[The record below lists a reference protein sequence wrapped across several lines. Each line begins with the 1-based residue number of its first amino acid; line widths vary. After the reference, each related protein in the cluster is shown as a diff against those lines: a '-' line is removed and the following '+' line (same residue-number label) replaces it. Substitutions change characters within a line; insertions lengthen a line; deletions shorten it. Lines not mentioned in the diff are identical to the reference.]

1 MSIPC
6 LLMRMEAL
14 LLDKARFEEMI
25 RFVIDAMR
33 KGIPENEVWAT
44 LEVMS
49 SQDLQQD
56 IESAKRELLRGELR
70 RFKNKEEAL
79 EWLHSP

>member
-1 MSIPC
+1 VRILSEPT
-6 LLMRMEAL
+6 
-14 LLDKARFEEMI
+14 FEEMI

-33 KGIPENEVWAT
+33 NGIPENEVWAT

>member
-1 MSIPC
+1 MH
-6 LLMRMEAL
+6 MEAL
-14 LLDKARFEEMI
+14 LLDKATFEEMI

-33 KGIPENEVWAT
+33 NGIPENEVWAT

>member
-1 MSIPC
+1 
-6 LLMRMEAL
+6 MEAL
-14 LLDKARFEEMI
+14 LLDKAMFQEMI

-33 KGIPENEVWAT
+33 NGIPENEVWAT

-56 IESAKRELLRGELR
+56 IESAKSELLRGELR

-79 EWLHSP
+79 DWLHSH

>member
-1 MSIPC
+1 MSIPY
-6 LLMRMEAL
+6 LLILMEAL

-49 SQDLQQD
+49 SQDLQRD
-56 IESAKRELLRGELR
+56 IESAKRELVRGELR
-70 RFKNKEEAL
+70 RFKNKDEAL
-79 EWLHSP
+79 DWLHSR

>member
-1 MSIPC
+1 
-6 LLMRMEAL
+6 MRMEAL
-14 LLDKARFEEMI
+14 LLDKATFEEMI

-33 KGIPENEVWAT
+33 NGIPENEVWAT

-70 RFKNKEEAL
+70 RFRNKEEAL

>member
-1 MSIPC
+1 
-6 LLMRMEAL
+6 MEAL
-14 LLDKARFEEMI
+14 LLDKAMFEEMI

-33 KGIPENEVWAT
+33 NGIPENEVWAT

>member
-1 MSIPC
+1 
-6 LLMRMEAL
+6 MRMEAL
-14 LLDKARFEEMI
+14 LLDKATFEEMI

-33 KGIPENEVWAT
+33 NGIPENEVWAT

>member
-14 LLDKARFEEMI
+14 LLDKATFEEMI

-33 KGIPENEVWAT
+33 KGTPENEVWAT
-44 LEVMS
+44 LEIMS

>member
-1 MSIPC
+1 
-6 LLMRMEAL
+6 MRMEAL
-14 LLDKARFEEMI
+14 LLDKATFEEMI

-33 KGIPENEVWAT
+33 NGIPENEVWAT

-56 IESAKRELLRGELR
+56 IESAKRELLKGELR

>member
-1 MSIPC
+1 
-6 LLMRMEAL
+6 MEAL
-14 LLDKARFEEMI
+14 LLDKATFEEMI
-25 RFVIDAMR
+25 HFVIDAMR
-33 KGIPENEVWAT
+33 NGIPENEVWAT